1 MEWRPRVHTRPR
13 DRPPMNSKDDI
24 KEHVGQDRMSAT
36 EDCQRLKSMEEAY
49 AQSWI
54 EKG

>member
-1 MEWRPRVHTRPR
+1 
-13 DRPPMNSKDDI
+13 MNSKDDI

-49 AQSWI
+49 AQSSI
-54 EKG
+54 EKGWDMRYRRIEIDR